1 MQSHP
6 TSRLAGAVR
15 GEDEKSKGTQPLQG
29 VRPLRP
35 QRAHL
40 AIEQSSTAVLPHQQR
55 GCLPRTDSL
64 NFKTSFPDYKAPL
77 RFLLELLA
85 IPNGW
90 RHKLQAKKR
99 LPHESF
105 STFLCP
111 TLEGFSLAFVEAVK

>member
-15 GEDEKSKGTQPLQG
+15 GEDEKKVHKTLQG

-40 AIEQSSTAVLPHQQR
+40 AIEQSSTAVLPINR

-64 NFKTSFPDYKAPL
+64 EFQNFLSLITKLPL
-77 RFLLELLA
+77 DF
-85 IPNGW
+85 
-90 RHKLQAKKR
+90 
-99 LPHESF
+99 
-105 STFLCP
+105 
-111 TLEGFSLAFVEAVK
+111 